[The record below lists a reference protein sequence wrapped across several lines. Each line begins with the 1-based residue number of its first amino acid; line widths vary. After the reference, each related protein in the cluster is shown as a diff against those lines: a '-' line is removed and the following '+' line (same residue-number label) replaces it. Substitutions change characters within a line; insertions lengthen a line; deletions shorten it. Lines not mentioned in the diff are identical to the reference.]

1 MSNTNQENSVTAP
14 HDLYFLSGVS
24 NLTSCSACA
33 ASQTSRFVKPCT
45 IDFPPVPEHGLPLF
59 LTPPAAGW
67 AHLRSTGCVW
77 CHRFWRRSE
86 IIVQC
91 RCVPPLL
98 STQAQRNPAEHEP
111 VLKSLPIHWPTVP
124 GIPLECDLSQ
134 TLGNR
139 EKLFYF
145 GKKKKKDWEIVIHK
159 VHSFPPQEVY
169 TSLWNC
175 SGAQR
180 ATH

>member
-1 MSNTNQENSVTAP
+1 MIYISCLVLATWPCVVHVLHHIQP
-14 HDLYFLSGVS
+14 DLSSPVQLISLLCLSMVC
-24 NLTSCSACA
+24 LC
-33 ASQTSRFVKPCT
+33 
-45 IDFPPVPEHGLPLF
+45 F

-67 AHLRSTGCVW
+67 AHLRSTSCVW
-77 CHRFWRRSE
+77 CHGLWRRSE

-98 STQAQRNPAEHEP
+98 STQAQRNPAEHDP

-124 GIPLECDLSQ
+124 GMPLECDLSQ

-145 GKKKKKDWEIVIHK
+145 SKKKKRLGNCNTQS
-159 VHSFPPQEVY
+159 SFLSSPGSLYKPVELLWSS
-169 TSLWNC
+169 TSDSLRRIKW
-175 SGAQR
+175 STMR
-180 ATH
+180 D